1 MSVNNSNGNSK
12 ASLEQI
18 AVAAEV
24 WKPEQVL
31 AWAFDTYGDKIAIA
45 TGMGV
50 EGLALLDIASQ
61 VNPNLK
67 LFTGDTE
74 FLFPETYDLMDR
86 VEEKYGIKIERLFS
100 QLTPEAQAEGYGP
113 ELWARDPDQCCA
125 LRKVEPLKRKLA
137 TLDAW
142 VTAIRRGQTADR
154 AAVRKIAWD
163 AKFNLVKISPLADW
177 TREQVWSYVVR
188 NDVPYNPLHDQNYP
202 SIGCTHC
209 TRAVKPGEDPRA
221 GRWSGF
227 RKTECGLHTA
237 AAQPPTQPAAPLVQ
251 LVPVGAEE

>member
-1 MSVNNSNGNSK
+1 VTVDAK
-12 ASLEQI
+12 TTLDQI
-18 AVAAEV
+18 GIDAES

-31 AWAFDTYGDKIAIA
+31 AWAFDTYGDKVAIA
-45 TGMGV
+45 TGFGV
-50 EGLALLDIASQ
+50 EGMALLDIASR
-61 VNPNLK
+61 VNPGLK
-67 LFTGDTE
+67 IFTGDTE

-86 VEEKYGIKIERLFS
+86 VEEKYGIKVERLYS
-100 QLTPEAQAEGYGP
+100 QLTPEEQELEHGP
-113 ELWARDPDQCCA
+113 KLWARDPDQCCA
-125 LRKVEPLKRKLA
+125 VRKVEPLKRKLA

-163 AKFNLVKISPLADW
+163 EKFGLVKISPLADW
-177 TREQVWSYVVR
+177 TREQIWNYVVR

-227 RKTECGLHTA
+227 RKTECGLHTV
-237 AAQPPTQPAAPLVQ
+237 AAQPAAQPAAPLVQ
-251 LVPVGAEE
+251 LVPIGAEE